1 MKFVD
6 LLNPVEKH
14 DKNSEE
20 ISHSHVSQE
29 TIQESDENP
38 EKMLRKA
45 GYKIKLVTKTAFGV
59 QLDLAKKYEEEE
71 IKKVLKNFNIK
82 IKDNSVFVV
91 D

>member
-6 LLNPVEKH
+6 LLKPVKNH
-14 DKNSEE
+14 DKCLDETS
-20 ISHSHVSQE
+20 SSHVSQE
-29 TIQESDENP
+29 TMQESDESP
-38 EKMLRKA
+38 EKLLRKA

-59 QLDLAKKYEEEE
+59 QLDLAKKYEENE